1 MKKEKEFFFEKKV
14 LCWAS
19 PTLPNSIYT
28 DHTLVR
34 SSPSLPLPW
43 LLFPNSPLYSTKS
56 LGETSKTDQGQ
67 QEEQEEVHLLCRLK
81 MVLLHSFVLPQGL
94 WVTKVSWILPF
105 PAQVGSLGGS
115 LIMGLSPLVGEKSY
129 LNVVP
134 RISVEQFLQIFLGK

>member
-1 MKKEKEFFFEKKV
+1 MKKEKEKNLKKV

-34 SSPSLPLPW
+34 SSSPEQPLLFLTLLAPSLPLPW

-81 MVLLHSFVLPQGL
+81 MVLLHSFVLP
-94 WVTKVSWILPF
+94 
-105 PAQVGSLGGS
+105 
-115 LIMGLSPLVGEKSY
+115 
-129 LNVVP
+129 
-134 RISVEQFLQIFLGK
+134 